1 MTDKEKFLK
10 SVCIVCDTR
19 EQQNGHI
26 TAAFD
31 KLKVNHVSV
40 KLPYGDYSFKVGEY
54 DFSLLYAVERKG
66 CVDELWGNCT
76 KDRERFEREIKRMS
90 AITGNAT
97 LIIENCKSREYLRAY
112 QIPDWQM
119 KAENRKVQSVGRI
132 VDDTL
137 QAWGSPCRYGLQV
150 HYVEQQKDTANLLLS
165 LFYHYFQNFK
175 ELMKVGA

>member
-1 MTDKEKFLK
+1 MNDKEKFLK
-10 SVCIVCDTR
+10 SVTIICDTR

-31 KLKVNHVSV
+31 RLKVNYISA
-40 KLPYGDYSFKVGEY
+40 KLPYGDYSFRSDGY
-54 DFSLLYAVERKG
+54 DFSLLYSIERKNG
-66 CVDELWGNCT
+66 IDELWGNCT
-76 KDRERFEREIKRMS
+76 KDRERFEREVKRMS
-90 AITGNAT
+90 AITGSAT

-119 KAENRKVQSVGRI
+119 KAENRKVQSIGKT

-150 HYVEQQKDTANLLLS
+150 HYVEQSKDTASLLLS
-165 LFYHYFQNFK
+165 LFYHFYMNFK
-175 ELMKVGA
+175 ELMKGA

>member
-1 MTDKEKFLK
+1 MNDKEKFLK

-19 EQQNGHI
+19 EQANTHI

-31 KLKVNHVSV
+31 KLKVNYISA

-119 KAENRKVQSVGRI
+119 KAENRKVQNIGKT

>member
-1 MTDKEKFLK
+1 MNNKERFLK
-10 SVCIVCDTR
+10 NVTIICDTR

-31 KLKVNHVSV
+31 KLKVNYISA

-90 AITGNAT
+90 AIAGSTT

-119 KAENRKVQSVGRI
+119 KAENRKVQNIGKI

-137 QAWGSPCRYGLQV
+137 QAWGSPCRYGLTV
-150 HYVEQQKDTANLLLS
+150 HYVEQNKDTASLLLS
-165 LFYHYFQNFK
+165 LFYHYYTNFK
-175 ELMKVGA
+175 ELMKGA

>member
-10 SVCIVCDTR
+10 NVTIICDTR
-19 EQQNGHI
+19 EQQNTHI

-31 KLKVNHVSV
+31 RLKVNYISS

-54 DFSLLYAVERKG
+54 DFGLLYAVERKG
-66 CVDELWGNCT
+66 CIDELWGNCT
-76 KDRERFEREIKRMS
+76 TDRRRFENEIRRMA
-90 AITGNAT
+90 AISNCAA

-119 KAENRKVQSVGRI
+119 KAENRKVQSIGKT

>member
-10 SVCIVCDTR
+10 NVTIICDTR
-19 EQQNGHI
+19 EQQNTHI
-26 TAAFD
+26 TGAFD
-31 KLKVNHVSV
+31 KLKVNYISA

-76 KDRERFEREIKRMS
+76 KNRGRFEREIKRMS
-90 AITGNAT
+90 AITGDAT

-119 KAENRKVQSVGRI
+119 KAENRKVKAIGRAI
-132 VDDTL
+132 DDTL

-150 HYVEQQKDTANLLLS
+150 HFVEQQKDTANLLLS

>member
-1 MTDKEKFLK
+1 MNDKEKFLK

-26 TAAFD
+26 TAVFD
-31 KLKVNHVSV
+31 KLKVNYISA

-54 DFSLLYAVERKG
+54 DFTLLYAVERKANIN
-66 CVDELWGNCT
+66 ELWGNVT

-119 KAENRKVQSVGRI
+119 KAENRKVQSIGKPVPLWSASSLCG
-132 VDDTL
+132 
-137 QAWGSPCRYGLQV
+137 
-150 HYVEQQKDTANLLLS
+150 TAKGHGKLVIKPVLS
-165 LFYHYFQNFK
+165 LFPKLQGTYESWCIN
-175 ELMKVGA
+175 